1 MMRILLYCLPII
13 YRDNMYIIAKTNGR
27 ASRQGCSAIIIFS
40 TYWDRGALP
49 IFFNLLLIAIR
60 ADAFHHIVDVMER
73 KALWNVHHRHT
84 LVLKA
89 IRFLALF
96 AIEMHMLVGV
106 MRTAAT

>member
-1 MMRILLYCLPII
+1 MLCHNHIFNLLGQRC
-13 YRDNMYIIAKTNGR
+13 
-27 ASRQGCSAIIIFS
+27 F
-40 TYWDRGALP
+40 TY
-49 IFFNLLLIAIR
+49 FFNLLLIAIR

-106 MRTAAT
+106 MRAAAT